1 MPTGYT
7 ATLMEKGQA
16 FPDFVLL
23 CARAMVA
30 TIMLRDEPLDAPIP
44 EFQPSD
50 YAAKRLEESKTELAR
65 LLAMTDEEKIAFGQ
79 SKKDAAIERNKKW
92 IADQQAENARL
103 IEMRDKV
110 KAWQP
115 PTSDHDGLKN
125 FMLEQLEISMNS
137 VDYYERE
144 IIAAKQS
151 FARDYYDKAFARDY
165 YDKAVAEA
173 QRGIEYNAEE
183 DRKERER
190 TDARNRW
197 VRELRASLNANAPVL
212 ATADEKTPP
221 TKNDVYEPTD

>member
-23 CARAMVA
+23 CARAMGA

-44 EFQPSD
+44 EFEPSD
-50 YAAKRLEESKTELAR
+50 YSAKRLEESKTELAR
-65 LLAMTDEEKIAFGQ
+65 LLAMSDEEKITFGQ
-79 SKKDAAIERNKKW
+79 SKKNDAIERNEKW
-92 IADQQAENARL
+92 KTKEQAENARL
-103 IEMRDKV
+103 FEMRDKV
-110 KAWQP
+110 AAWQP

-125 FMLEQLEISMNS
+125 FMLEQLKISMNS
-137 VDYYERE
+137 VDYIERE

-151 FARDYYDKAFARDY
+151 FARDYYDKA
-165 YDKAVAEA
+165 VAEA
-173 QRGIEYNAEE
+173 QRGIEYHTEE

-197 VRELRASLNANAPVL
+197 VRELKGSILANAVITESQPENHL
-212 ATADEKTPP
+212 
-221 TKNDVYEPTD
+221 

>member
-23 CARAMVA
+23 CARAMGA

-50 YAAKRLEESKTELAR
+50 YAAKRLEESKAELAR

-92 IADQQAENARL
+92 IADKQAENARL

-115 PTSDHDGLKN
+115 PTSDHDGLKK
-125 FMLEQLEISMNS
+125 FMLEQLEISMHS
-137 VDYYERE
+137 VDSHERE

-151 FARDYYDKAFARDY
+151 FARDY

-173 QRGIEYNAEE
+173 QRGIEYNAKEN
-183 DRKERER
+183 RKERER

-197 VRELRASLNANAPVL
+197 VRELRASLNANAKGDAPG
-212 ATADEKTPP
+212 ATE
-221 TKNDVYEPTD
+221 TKLK